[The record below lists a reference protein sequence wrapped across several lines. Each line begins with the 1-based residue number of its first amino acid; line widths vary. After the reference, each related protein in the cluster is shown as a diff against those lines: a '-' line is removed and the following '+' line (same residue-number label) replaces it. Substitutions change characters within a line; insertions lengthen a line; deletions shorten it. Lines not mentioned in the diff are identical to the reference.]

1 MPHASRSISTEFL
14 SEGTAYGGI
23 AIVHTSDL
31 ALRWNCSN
39 SAGTASRGTISIIP
53 SNIGQLPAGQY
64 SSAILAN
71 SRRAACNS
79 SNRRCNSA
87 SPATATGAAM
97 NRLDGSDVEV
107 MRPLVARLPK
117 TTSACS
123 LERASC
129 WHSSAV
135 LIAPARTSRRY
146 TCSSVGV
153 SPTASNIPDSLP
165 PRGLMPCGSAKN
177 EPPPT
182 KPLQIDK
189 TPRYQRTQALEYWLF
204 HATVTNVPGA
214 RRATS
219 TGACVCPE

>member
-117 TTSACS
+117 TASACS
-123 LERASC
+123 LERASS

-135 LIAPARTSRRY
+135 LSAPARTSRRY

-153 SPTASNIPDSLP
+153 SPTASSIRDRLRPDARSL
-165 PRGLMPCGSAKN
+165 CQVEAAKN
-177 EPPPT
+177 EPQHPPPPT
-182 KPLQIDK
+182 KRQNLGLPAD
-189 TPRYQRTQALEYWLF
+189 
-204 HATVTNVPGA
+204 A
-214 RRATS
+214 R
-219 TGACVCPE
+219 P